1 MEEKEIQ
8 MNEIEV
14 DEDDCGCGIGVSN
27 AEEMAMIMTV
37 PLCKECLE
45 DCCYDV
51 ELFQEGIDEYSK
63 IAGKITAL
71 LNAGLTPELA
81 LRYIVN
87 METAIMTKEMNIE
100 MAKHGAIAKDKQEM

>member
-1 MEEKEIQ
+1 MEEKDIQ
-8 MNEIEV
+8 MNEMGL
-14 DEDDCGCGIGVSN
+14 EDADCDCGIGISS
-27 AEEMAMIMTV
+27 AEELAMMMTV

-51 ELFQEGIDEYSK
+51 EQFQAGVDEYSNV
-63 IAGKITAL
+63 AGKITAL

-81 LRYIVN
+81 LGYIVN

-100 MAKHGAIAKDKQEM
+100 MAKHGAIAKDKSEM

>member
-1 MEEKEIQ
+1 MEEKDIQ
-8 MNEIEV
+8 MNEMEL
-14 DEDDCGCGIGVSN
+14 EDTDCGCGVGVSN

-45 DCCYDV
+45 DCCYDA
-51 ELFQEGIDEYSK
+51 EQFQEGIDEYSK

-81 LRYIVN
+81 LGYIVN

-100 MAKHGAIAKDKQEM
+100 MAKHGAIVKQKDEL

>member
-14 DEDDCGCGIGVSN
+14 DECDCDCGIAVSS
-27 AEEMAMIMTV
+27 ADELAMMMTV
-37 PLCKECLE
+37 PLCKECVE

-51 ELFQEGIDEYSK
+51 GQFQEGIDEYSK
-63 IAGKITAL
+63 LAGKITAL

-81 LRYIVN
+81 LGYIVN

-100 MAKHGAIAKDKQEM
+100 MAKHGAIAKDKSEM